1 MMERS
6 MILKIF
12 LLTLLLALI
21 GCSSDGPE
29 GKTEAE
35 KLYKEAQE
43 LVESERYIL
52 ATEKLQQ
59 IKTQHPYSFY
69 ATPAE
74 LLLAEV
80 QFKQE
85 SYPEAAAS
93 FLLFR
98 DFHPKHEKIA
108 HVIFMIGES
117 YYKQV
122 PETIDRDLESGVEAL
137 KFFEE
142 LVAKYP
148 DAPEAKKAKSRVAKV
163 MKMLQEKDQ
172 YIADFYFRTEVWQA
186 ARYWY
191 IDILTRHADK
201 KELRQHSMLR
211 VVASSCQMKKWEE
224 CLAYAEKFQTL
235 VDKRTADEIRS
246 WEKNCQRRETR

>member
-1 MMERS
+1 
-6 MILKIF
+6 MIAIISRI
-12 LLTLLLALI
+12 LAVIMLV
-21 GCSSDGPE
+21 GCASDGPD

-35 KLYKEAQE
+35 VLYKEAQE

-59 IKTQHPYSFY
+59 IKTQHPYSYY

-98 DFHPKHEKIA
+98 DFHPKHERIA
-108 HVIFMIGES
+108 YVVYMIGES
-117 YYKQV
+117 YFKQL
-122 PETIDRDLESGVEAL
+122 PDTIDRDLSPGYEAL
-137 KFFEE
+137 KFFDE
-142 LVAKYP
+142 LLAKFP
-148 DAPEAKKAKSRVAKV
+148 KAAEAEEAKKRIEDVNKKLR
-163 MKMLQEKDQ
+163 EKDQ
-172 YIADFYFRTEVWQA
+172 YIADFYFKTEAWEA

-191 IDILTRHADK
+191 IDILTNHAREKD
-201 KELRQHSMLR
+201 LREHAMVR
-211 VVASSCQMKKWEE
+211 TVASSCQMKKWEE
-224 CLAYAEKFQTL
+224 CLLYAEKFATL
-235 VDKRTADEIRS
+235 VDKKNADEIRS
-246 WEKNCQRRETR
+246 WEKNCRNKKVR

>member
-1 MMERS
+1 MRF
-6 MILKIF
+6 LALAL
-12 LLTLLLALI
+12 LLTLFISCA
-21 GCSSDGPE
+21 SDSPE

-35 KLYKEAQE
+35 VLYKEAQE
-43 LVESERYIL
+43 LIESDRFIL

-108 HVIFMIGES
+108 YVIFMIAES
-117 YYKQV
+117 YYKQL
-122 PETIDRDLESGVEAL
+122 PDTIDRDLETGAEAL
-137 KFFEE
+137 KFYEE

-148 DAPEAKKAKSRVAKV
+148 SSPEIKKAKSRTKKIL
-163 MKMLQEKDQ
+163 KMLREKDQ
-172 YIADFYFRTEVWQA
+172 YVADFYFKTKVWEA

-191 IDILTRHADK
+191 IDILTRHA
-201 KELRQHSMLR
+201 ENVPLRQHSMLR
-211 VVASSCQMKKWEE
+211 VVATSAQMKKWQE
-224 CLAYAEKFQTL
+224 CVLYAEKFQAL
-235 VDKRTADEIRS
+235 VDKAAAQEIRS
-246 WEKNCQRRETR
+246 WQKQCKKREIR

>member
-1 MMERS
+1 MSRFLS
-6 MILKIF
+6 LIF
-12 LLTLLLALI
+12 TLIVLV
-21 GCSSDGPE
+21 GCASDGPD

-35 KLYKEAQE
+35 VLYKEAQE
-43 LVESERYIL
+43 LVEDERYIL

-59 IKTQHPYSFY
+59 IKTQHPYSYY

-108 HVIFMIGES
+108 YVIFMIGES
-117 YYKQV
+117 YFKQL
-122 PETIDRDLESGVEAL
+122 PDTIDRDQTPGFEAL
-137 KFFEE
+137 KFYDE
-142 LVAKYP
+142 LLAKYP
-148 DAPEAKKAKSRVAKV
+148 KAAESEQAKQRIEEINKKLRD
-163 MKMLQEKDQ
+163 KDQ
-172 YIADFYFRTEVWQA
+172 YIADFYFKTEEWEA

-191 IDILTRHADK
+191 IDILTNHARH
-201 KELRQHSMLR
+201 KELREHAMLR
-211 VVASSCQMKKWEE
+211 TVASSCQMKKWEE
-224 CLAYAEKFQTL
+224 CLLYAEKFASL
-235 VDKRTADEIRS
+235 VDKKTADEIRS
-246 WEKNCQRRETR
+246 WEKNCRNQKVR

>member
-1 MMERS
+1 MKLLVIVISTLM
-6 MILKIF
+6 F
-12 LLTLLLALI
+12 LAS
-21 GCSSDGPE
+21 CSSDGPE
-29 GKTEAE
+29 GKTAAE

-43 LVESERYIL
+43 LMESERYIL

-59 IKTQHPYSFY
+59 IKTEHPYSYY

-80 QFKQE
+80 QYMQE

-108 HVIFMIGES
+108 YVIFMIGES
-117 YYKQV
+117 YFKQV
-122 PETIDRDLESGVEAL
+122 PDTIDRDLESGAEAL
-137 KFFEE
+137 KYYDE
-142 LVAKYP
+142 LIAKYP
-148 DAPEAKKAKSRVAKV
+148 DAKDVKKAKSRVSKIN
-163 MKMLQEKDQ
+163 KMLREKDI
-172 YIADFYFRTEVWQA
+172 YVADFYYKTKVWQA

-191 IDILTRHADK
+191 IDILSRHADK
-201 KELRQHSMLR
+201 VDVRQHSMLR

-224 CLAYAEKFQTL
+224 CLLYAEKFQSL
-235 VDKRTADEIRS
+235 VDKDTAVDIRS
-246 WEKNCQRRETR
+246 WQKQCQRRETR

>member
-1 MMERS
+1 MKRLT
-6 MILKIF
+6 IL
-12 LLTLLLALI
+12 LLTLLLA
-21 GCSSDGPE
+21 GCASDGPE

-35 KLYKEAQE
+35 VLFKEAQE

-98 DFHPKHEKIA
+98 DFHPRHEKIA
-108 HVIFMIGES
+108 YVVFMIGES
-117 YYKQV
+117 YYKQL
-122 PETIDRDLESGVEAL
+122 PETIDRDLETGTEAL
-137 KFFEE
+137 KFYEE
-142 LVAKYP
+142 LIARYP
-148 DAPEAKKAKSRVAKV
+148 QSPDVPKAKGRVK
-163 MKMLQEKDQ
+163 KILRMLREKDQ
-172 YIADFYFRTEVWQA
+172 YIADFYFKTKNWEA

-191 IDILTRHADK
+191 IDILTRHA
-201 KELRQHSMLR
+201 ENVPLRQHSMLR
-211 VVASSCQMKKWEE
+211 VVASSAQLKKWEE
-224 CLAYAEKFQTL
+224 CELYGEKFQGL
-235 VDKRTADEIRS
+235 VDKATADEIRS
-246 WEKNCQRRETR
+246 WQNQCKKREIR

>member
-1 MMERS
+1 
-6 MILKIF
+6 MIAIISRI
-12 LLTLLLALI
+12 LAVIMLA
-21 GCSSDGPE
+21 GCASDGPD

-35 KLYKEAQE
+35 VLYKEAQE

-59 IKTQHPYSFY
+59 IKTQHPYSYY

-98 DFHPKHEKIA
+98 DFHPKHERIA
-108 HVIFMIGES
+108 YVVYMIGES
-117 YYKQV
+117 YFKQL
-122 PETIDRDLESGVEAL
+122 PDTIDRDLSPGYEAL
-137 KFFEE
+137 KFFDE
-142 LVAKYP
+142 LLAKYP
-148 DAPEAKKAKSRVAKV
+148 KAPEAEEARKRIEDVNKKLR
-163 MKMLQEKDQ
+163 EKDQ
-172 YIADFYFRTEVWQA
+172 YIADFYFKTEMWEA

-191 IDILTRHADK
+191 IDILTNHAREKD
-201 KELRQHSMLR
+201 LREHAMVR
-211 VVASSCQMKKWEE
+211 TVASSCQMKKWEE
-224 CLAYAEKFQTL
+224 CLLYAEKFATL
-235 VDKRTADEIRS
+235 VDNKNADEIRS
-246 WEKNCQRRETR
+246 WEKNCRHKKVR

>member
-1 MMERS
+1 M
-6 MILKIF
+6 KF
-12 LLTLLLALI
+12 LAVLLLLI
-21 GCSSDGPE
+21 AGCSSDKPK
-29 GKTEAE
+29 GKSEAE
-35 KLYKEAQE
+35 ILYNEAKE
-43 LVESERYIL
+43 LMESERYIL

-59 IKTQHPYSFY
+59 IKTQHPYSFF

-108 HVIFMIGES
+108 YVVFMIGES
-117 YYKQV
+117 YFNQL
-122 PETIDRDLESGVEAL
+122 PSTIDRDLESGTEAL
-137 KFFEE
+137 KFYDE
-142 LVAKYP
+142 VIAKYP
-148 DAPEAKKAKSRVAKV
+148 NSPDVEKARKRINKINR
-163 MKMLQEKDQ
+163 MLREKDQ
-172 YIADFYFRTEVWQA
+172 YVADFYFKTKEWEA

-191 IDILTRHADK
+191 IDILTHHADQEK
-201 KELRQHSMLR
+201 LRQHSMLR

-224 CLAYAEKFQTL
+224 CLLYAEKFQTL
-235 VDKRTADEIRS
+235 VDKQTKEEIRS

>member
-1 MMERS
+1 MRA
-6 MILKIF
+6 ILSVVVLIS
-12 LLTLLLALI
+12 LLW

-35 KLYKEAQE
+35 ILYKEAQE
-43 LVESERYIL
+43 LMEDDRFIL

-59 IKTQHPYSFY
+59 IKTQHPYSYY

-98 DFHPKHEKIA
+98 DFHPKHDKIA
-108 HVIFMIGES
+108 YVVFMIGES
-117 YYKQV
+117 YYLQL
-122 PETIDRDLESGVEAL
+122 PDTIDRDLESGLEAL
-137 KFFEE
+137 KFYEE
-142 LVAKYP
+142 LMAKYP
-148 DAPEAKKAKSRVAKV
+148 QAPEVKKAKKRVKKI
-163 MKMLQEKDQ
+163 MGMLLEKDQ
-172 YIADFYFRTEVWQA
+172 YVADFYFKTEVWQA

-191 IDILTRHADK
+191 IDILSRHADK
-201 KELRQHSMLR
+201 VDLRQHSMLR
-211 VVASSCQMKKWEE
+211 VVASSCQMKKWQE
-224 CLAYAEKFQTL
+224 CELYAEKFTPL
-235 VDKRTADEIRS
+235 VDKETAEEIRS
-246 WEKNCQRRETR
+246 WQTLCQKHETR

>member
-1 MMERS
+1 MKYLT
-6 MILKIF
+6 MILA
-12 LLTLLLALI
+12 TLLFVVS
-21 GCSSDGPE
+21 CSSDGPD
-29 GKTEAE
+29 GKSAAE

-43 LVESERYIL
+43 LMESERYIL

-59 IKTQHPYSFY
+59 IKTEHPYSYY

-108 HVIFMIGES
+108 YVIFMIGES

-122 PETIDRDLESGVEAL
+122 PETIDRDLESGAEAL
-137 KFFEE
+137 KFYDE
-142 LVAKYP
+142 LIAKYP
-148 DAPEAKKAKSRVAKV
+148 DAKDVPKAKSRVKKINEMLRAKDIYV
-163 MKMLQEKDQ
+163 
-172 YIADFYFRTEVWQA
+172 ADFYYKTKVWQA

-191 IDILTRHADK
+191 IDILSRHADNK
-201 KELRQHSMLR
+201 DVRQHSMLR
-211 VVASSCQMKKWEE
+211 VVASSCQMKKWDE
-224 CLAYAEKFQTL
+224 CLLYAEKFQTL
-235 VDKRTADEIRS
+235 VDKDTAQEIRS
-246 WEKNCQRRETR
+246 WEKQCQRRETR

>member
-1 MMERS
+1 MRA
-6 MILKIF
+6 LPFVF
-12 LLTLLLALI
+12 LFLMVLA

-35 KLYKEAQE
+35 KLYKEALE
-43 LVESERYIL
+43 LVEDDRYIL

-59 IKTQHPYSFY
+59 IKTQHPYSYY

-85 SYPEAAAS
+85 SFPEAAAS

-108 HVIFMIGES
+108 YVIFMIGES
-117 YYKQV
+117 YYMQL
-122 PETIDRDLESGVEAL
+122 PETIDRDLESGLEAL
-137 KFFEE
+137 KYYDE
-142 LVAKYP
+142 LIAKYP
-148 DAPEAKKAKSRVAKV
+148 AAKEVKTAKKR
-163 MKMLQEKDQ
+163 MKKIQGMLTEKDQ
-172 YIADFYFRTEVWQA
+172 YVADFYFKTKVWRA

-191 IDILTRHADK
+191 LDILSRHADK
-201 KELRQHSMLR
+201 VELRQHSMLR
-211 VVASSCQMKKWEE
+211 VVASSNRMKKWEE
-224 CLAYAEKFQTL
+224 CQLYAEKFRPL
-235 VDKRTADEIRS
+235 VDKATAEEIRS
-246 WEKNCQRRETR
+246 LQTLCEKRETP